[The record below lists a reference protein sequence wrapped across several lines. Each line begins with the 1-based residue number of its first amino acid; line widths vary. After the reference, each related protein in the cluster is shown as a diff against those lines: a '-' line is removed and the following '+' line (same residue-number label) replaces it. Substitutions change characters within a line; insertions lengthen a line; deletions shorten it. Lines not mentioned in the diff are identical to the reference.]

1 MGLSACVSLPH
12 RLLANFSRGGTL
24 TRFLRFDLKCCADGG
39 TTMKIYLC
47 AFVAVSI
54 AAGPALAGEVASQH
68 YSKAVQQACA
78 SDYKALCGEYGL
90 DTTALRACMDR
101 AGQKLSNG
109 CVHALVSSGEV
120 SQAEVNSR
128 KNSGR

>member
-1 MGLSACVSLPH
+1 VSRLH
-12 RLLANFSRGGTL
+12 RFTANFSLGGTL
-24 TRFLRFDLKCCADGG
+24 TRFSRFDLKCCVDGG
-39 TTMKIYLC
+39 TIMKLIFC
-47 AFVAVSI
+47 AFIVLI
-54 AAGPALAGEVASQH
+54 TAGPALAGEVASQH

-90 DTTALRACMDR
+90 DTTALRSCMDR

-128 KNSGR
+128 KSSGR